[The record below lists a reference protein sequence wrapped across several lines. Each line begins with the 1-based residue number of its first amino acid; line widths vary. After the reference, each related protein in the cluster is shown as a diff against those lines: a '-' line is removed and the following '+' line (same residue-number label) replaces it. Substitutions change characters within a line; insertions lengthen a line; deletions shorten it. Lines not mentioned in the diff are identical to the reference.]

1 MPYMKEKSERT
12 QCFRL
17 FFCKWE
23 DTLYMKKSV
32 YCLAASI
39 SLLFAAFMLAGFAP
53 QDDAARDMEEL
64 SRAIVKEDAE
74 GLQKFGFDKA
84 EVRRMEAAFL
94 KRDFEMAKRPFPED
108 LIMRLEDAVFETAGK
123 CEPRVKV
130 LQADAGKATVE
141 ISFMAVDYRQIDMRK
156 VMEGAWR
163 SGDIQF
169 KRRET
174 MEDYVSRMTAALT
187 ALEPSDTKRLEATC
201 VYDKEKGVWLPEN
214 PSVFIYELL
223 ELASGGGTQGDPAK
237 DMERLGKAYLGQD
250 LSYLEKLEPGS
261 AAGVEK
267 LHKRIVEGL
276 QQKLAKDY
284 LTDLTQGQRRRLAEA
299 MMQAIKRV
307 DVRAKTLHKEGE
319 WADVEMSVSVIE
331 PFSQKEQDVVRKRV
345 PPRASWK
352 EALAIFV
359 DEMVSRLEWKQPSG
373 TKTFQVKC
381 VYYSPWRVWM
391 PVELPKFIH
400 VLLTS
405 PLR

>member
-1 MPYMKEKSERT
+1 
-12 QCFRL
+12 
-17 FFCKWE
+17 
-23 DTLYMKKSV
+23 MKKSV
-32 YCLAASI
+32 HRIAASMM
-39 SLLFAAFMLAGFAP
+39 LLFAVLMLAGFAP
-53 QDDAARDMEEL
+53 QDEAARDMEEL

-74 GLQKFGFDKA
+74 GLRKFGFDK
-84 EVRRMEAAFL
+84 EKVRRMEAECL
-94 KRDFEMAKRPFPED
+94 KRELEVAKRSFPED
-108 LIMRLEDAVFETAGK
+108 LILRLEDAVFETAGK
-123 CEPRVKV
+123 CEPSAK
-130 LQADAGKATVE
+130 LLKAEAGKATVE
-141 ISFMAVDYRQIDMRK
+141 ISFIAVDHRQIDMRK

-163 SGDIQF
+163 SGDPQL

-187 ALEPSDTKRLEATC
+187 ALEPSDAKRLEATC
-201 VYDKEKGVWLPEN
+201 VYDKEKGVWLPED
-214 PSVFIYELL
+214 PSVFIGDLL
-223 ELASGGGTQGDPAK
+223 ELASGGVTKGDPAK
-237 DMERLGKAYLGQD
+237 DIESLARAYLGQNP
-250 LSYLEKLEPGS
+250 SYLEKIGS
-261 AAGVEK
+261 GAADVEK

-307 DVRAKTLHKEGE
+307 DVRARTLHKEAG

-345 PPRASWK
+345 PPGASWK